1 MQVEEPGTTGRKSR
15 MRDHTIDLLQRRSE
29 YPTAVSST
37 DDTPPLTLG
46 DLLVEEGA
54 ITPEQLK
61 TARARQKVA
70 RPPKRLKQVLIED
83 RMTSE
88 QRIREIVKE
97 RASSYRI
104 GDLLVILDLITA
116 EQLAE
121 CVAAQE
127 ARPNVRIGQIVLEK
141 QFANEREI
149 LTALSYQFGTPY
161 IEPNIKLVDPDLM
174 RRMSV
179 AYLKRIE
186 AVPVCSDGKVA
197 TIVTPDPLRAEL
209 AAELRTLLRQPVELA
224 LGPRAAILST
234 LDEFDQLNRTGQRRA
249 QVGDSG
255 PGPGNESNAVAIVEH
270 ILKQAIEQGA
280 SDVHIEP
287 MANRIRV
294 RFRIDGELVHKTD
307 LPQALAPQ
315 LSSRI
320 KVLCKADLA
329 ERRRHQDGRIV
340 FQMGDQTIDMRVSIY
355 VTIHGENIVIRILN
369 KSAGILPME
378 RLGMLP
384 GILQRYKEA
393 VLDVPTGVVLF
404 TGPTGSG
411 KTTSLYSSINYCNE
425 TGVKII
431 TVEDPVEYV
440 MDGVIQCSIDAAAGR
455 DFPNTLREVVRQDPD
470 VIVVG
475 EIRDRATAAIAIE
488 AALTGHKVFATF
500 HTEDSIGSLVRL
512 IDMNIEAFLICS
524 TVVSAVAQRL
534 SRRICERCR
543 IATTPSAYELRLL
556 LISEKEAANH
566 TFYKGA
572 GCDACHGSGYKGRVG
587 LYEMLLLDGPIRD
600 MVLSKR
606 AAYEIKHHASESAG
620 LCTLQEDGIAKAL
633 LGLTTLEE
641 VVWHAPRGTEQRSL
655 DALLKM
661 AHE

>member
-1 MQVEEPGTTGRKSR
+1 
-15 MRDHTIDLLQRRSE
+15 MREHTLDLLERRLE
-29 YPTAVSST
+29 YPSVASAATE
-37 DDTPPLTLG
+37 PRPLDLG
-46 DLLVEEGA
+46 DLLVEAGA
-54 ITPEQLK
+54 ISAEQLR
-61 TARARQKVA
+61 TARIRQKAA
-70 RPPKRLKQVLIED
+70 RPAKRLKQVLIED
-83 RMTSE
+83 RMTSD
-88 QRIREIVKE
+88 QRIRDLVKE

-104 GDLLVILDLITA
+104 GDLLVLLDLITPD
-116 EQLAE
+116 QLAE
-121 CVAAQE
+121 CLKAQQT
-127 ARPNVRIGQIVLEK
+127 RTNVRIGQIVLEK
-141 QFANEREI
+141 QFIGEREL
-149 LTALSYQFGTPY
+149 LTALSFQFGTPY
-161 IEPNIKLVDPDLM
+161 IEPDIKLIDHDVM

-197 TIVTPDPLRAEL
+197 TIVTPDPIRPEL

-224 LGPRAAILST
+224 LGPRAAIINT
-234 LDEFDQLNRTGQRRA
+234 LEEFDQLNKAGGGRRV
-249 QVGDSG
+249 QVSDAGTSSDG
-255 PGPGNESNAVAIVEH
+255 NAVTIVEH
-270 ILKQAIEQGA
+270 LLKQAIEQGA

-294 RFRIDGELVHKTD
+294 RYRIDGELIHKTD
-307 LPQALAPQ
+307 LPQALSAQ

-340 FQMGDQTIDMRVSIY
+340 FPIGDQTVDMRVSIY

-369 KSAGILPME
+369 KTAGILPME

-384 GILQRYKEA
+384 GVLQRYKEA

-440 MDGVIQCSIDAAAGR
+440 MDGVIQCSIDVAAGR

-475 EIRDRATAAIAIE
+475 EIRDRPTAAIAIE

-524 TVVSAVAQRL
+524 TVVSAIAQRL
-534 SRRICERCR
+534 ARRICERCR
-543 IATTPSAYELRLL
+543 VSATPSAYELRLL
-556 LISEKEAANH
+556 MISEAEAANH

-572 GCDACHGSGYKGRVG
+572 GCDACLGSGYKGRVG
-587 LYEMLLLDGPIRD
+587 LYEMLLLDGPIRE

-633 LGLTTLEE
+633 LGLTSLEE
-641 VVWHAPRGTEQRSL
+641 VVWHTPRSTDQRSL
-655 DALLKM
+655 DALFKM
-661 AHE
+661 ANATA

>member
-1 MQVEEPGTTGRKSR
+1 MPEP
-15 MRDHTIDLLQRRSE
+15 TIDLLQPRPG
-29 YPTAVSST
+29 YPTAASAVV
-37 DDTPPLTLG
+37 DDKPQNLG
-46 DLLVEEGA
+46 DLLVLEGA
-54 ITPEQLK
+54 ITPDQLR
-61 TARARQKVA
+61 TARARQRA
-70 RPPKRLKQVLIED
+70 AQPPKRLKQILIED
-83 RMTSE
+83 RITSD
-88 QRIREIVKE
+88 QRIRDVVKE
-97 RASSYRI
+97 RAASYRI
-104 GDLLVILDLITA
+104 GDLLVLLDLLTP

-121 CVAAQE
+121 CLSAQRT
-127 ARPNVRIGQIVLEK
+127 RPGVRIGQIVLEK
-141 QFANEREI
+141 HFLSEREL

-161 IEPNIKLVDPDLM
+161 IEPDIKLVDSDLM

-179 AYLKRIE
+179 AYLRRIE
-186 AVPVCSDGKVA
+186 AIPVCSDGKIA
-197 TIVTPDPLRAEL
+197 TIVTPDPMRKEL

-234 LDEFDQLNRTGQRRA
+234 LEEFDQLNRAGGRPLRVQGGDGGQA
-249 QVGDSG
+249 DG
-255 PGPGNESNAVAIVEH
+255 NAVTIVEH
-270 ILKQAIEQGA
+270 ILKQAIEQHA

-294 RFRIDGELVHKTD
+294 RYRIDGELVHKTD

-369 KSAGILPME
+369 KNAGILPME

-384 GILQRYKEA
+384 AILQRYKEN

-440 MDGVIQCSIDAAAGR
+440 MDGIVQCSIDMAAGR
-455 DFPNTLREVVRQDPD
+455 DFPSTLREVVRQDPD

-475 EIRDRATAAIAIE
+475 EIRDRPTAAIAIE

-524 TVVSAVAQRL
+524 TVVSAIAQRL
-534 SRRICERCR
+534 ARRICEHCR
-543 IATTPSAYELRLL
+543 TPTAPSAYELRLL
-556 LISEKEAANH
+556 LLSEAEAKHH

-572 GCDACHGSGYKGRVG
+572 GCDHCHGSGYKGRIG

-606 AAYEIKHHASESAG
+606 AAYEIKHHASEAAG
-620 LCTLQEDGIAKAL
+620 MFSLQEDGLAKAL
-633 LGLTTLEE
+633 LGWTTLEE
-641 VVWHAPRGTEQRSL
+641 VVWHTPRSTEQRSL
-655 DALLKM
+655 DALFKM
-661 AHE
+661 AQETI